1 MNDKHLNI
9 SDNSLSEKDIIQ
21 EKENSIL
28 NKSFFSTDFNFPDLV
43 SKKNFLQIKLES
55 LDFPIQLASKSIKK
69 IFSLI
74 SDIKE
79 LLENNYLDYITCLI
93 GEANEL
99 DKQQLLNSNDNPN
112 MHSMLEPAYYE
123 LLKKT
128 KIYYINIPKLNL
140 NNIINK
146 RIILKNSS
154 LEKITSFLNMSVFD
168 ISDYIEISILSYQKK
183 ESLGEK
189 FLLRA
194 KLMGRLNHNNIE
206 DIKNENDIFMG
217 IKNFYTDI
225 KESEKCNK
233 NKLQFMDFYFNNV
246 WNSIEKE
253 NINDENLSFSETPY
267 GKIPSLDI
275 NNKNNNN
282 IIDNNIPNNYVISK
296 SVDNIRN
303 KNKNGELLDDNA
315 CANGVC
321 GNICEI
327 F

>member
-140 NNIINK
+140 DNIINK

-246 WNSIEKE
+246 WNAIEKE
-253 NINDENLSFSETPY
+253 NIKDENLSFSETPY
-267 GKIPSLDI
+267 GKTLSIDI

-282 IIDNNIPNNYVISK
+282 KKIDNNLPNSYDIEK
-296 SVDNIRN
+296 SGIIN
-303 KNKNGELLDDNA
+303 KNRELSDDNT
-315 CANGVC
+315 CSKLVC